1 MIVIIIIMVITII
14 IIIIVTITTTNRY
27 FWCMCPRCKDPSELE
42 TNVAGVTCELCEEGV
57 MLPR

>member
-1 MIVIIIIMVITII
+1 MIITIIIMVITII
-14 IIIIVTITTTNRY
+14 TITTTNRY